1 MTPHP
6 IPGSR
11 RALPATVLSSLAV
24 ATAVMPLYAQSA
36 PTQQRTATIR
46 ADPDYLTMINVFTP
60 TTGTQDEVAAAVQAG
75 LEDSVGR
82 MPGFIRSTVH
92 RSKDDAR
99 VVVYA
104 QWRDQASV
112 DAAVAAIQ
120 DGAAPEMPRALTIA
134 RSELHPCDVL
144 SVHARPGGRPT

>member
-1 MTPHP
+1 MTYHP
-6 IPGSR
+6 IPGAR
-11 RALPATVLSSLAV
+11 RTLLAILLSGLAVSAV
-24 ATAVMPLYAQSA
+24 ATPLLAQSEA
-36 PTQQRTATIR
+36 AEPRTATIR

-60 TTGTQDEVAAAVQAG
+60 TTGTQDEVATAVQAG
-75 LEDSVGR
+75 LENSVSR

-92 RSKDDAR
+92 RSKYDAK

-120 DGAAPEMPRALTIA
+120 AGAAPEMLRALTIA
-134 RSELHPCDVL
+134 RSELHPYDVL
-144 SVHARPGGRPT
+144 SVHARPRG